1 LVADKAPELAREL
14 AIQIHSLIAVILKA
28 SVPHISAEKIVFERR
43 FSVSPANILL
53 EYKERWILRNK
64 E

>member
-28 SVPHISAEKIVFERR
+28 RVPHISTEKIVFERR

-53 EYKERWILRNK
+53 EYKERWILRN
-64 E
+64 EE